1 MSFYYMKN
9 LYIDK
14 KNSKI
19 TADLAANN
27 IQPKDY
33 FKSEIQGKDFHEKY
47 SYLMYNIIVGAWH
60 PFGASKYSVL
70 CNTWCE
76 PALENFTG
84 DCTIIGVERAYDKY
98 KKVIDAI
105 IQKKEPEIIKSEIDL
120 YYHLDYGE
128 NKDYETLQ
136 KSIRNLCNYMYAVRK
151 NEKLSNFEKLV
162 EYQKYVKENEISTP
176 IVTLTGYEHSIKMS
190 LELNVGKDGYV
201 SYKVKVEN
209 TETGISKKFESSSM
223 SITWFTDYGENE
235 MAYKIQSYE
244 KIFLVYQKCRD
255 FLNEKIFTK
264 TPEKIT
270 LNIKTLNIK
279 DDEIR
284 TFLDI
289 LNEDERSKNYN
300 YDNETKTIQFN
311 YNIEKEST
319 ELDIVNEI
327 YG

>member
-1 MSFYYMKN
+1 MGFYYMKN
-9 LYIDK
+9 LDIDK
-14 KNSKI
+14 KNGTI
-19 TADLAANN
+19 TAEFADSNVDP
-27 IQPKDY
+27 ISY
-33 FKSEIQGKDFHEKY
+33 FKSEIKGKDFHEKY
-47 SYLMYNIIVGAWH
+47 SYLMYDIITGNYH
-60 PFGASKYSVL
+60 PLGSSKYSAL

-120 YYHLDYGE
+120 HYHLDYGE

-136 KSIRNLCNYMYAVRK
+136 KSIRNLCNYMYAVRE
-151 NEKLSNFEKLV
+151 NEKLSYFEKLV
-162 EYQKYVKENEISTP
+162 EYQKYVKENKIYTP
-176 IVTLTGYEHSIKMS
+176 IVTLTGYEHSTKMS

-201 SYKVKVEN
+201 SYKVTVEN
-209 TETGISKKFESSSM
+209 TETGISKNFESSSM
-223 SITWFTDYGENE
+223 AITWFTDYGENE

-244 KIFLVYQKCRD
+244 KRFLVYQKCRD

-270 LNIKTLNIK
+270 LDIKTLNIE

-289 LNEDERSKNYN
+289 LNEDERSKNYH
-300 YDNETKTIQFN
+300 YDRETKTIQFN

-319 ELDIVNEI
+319 ELDIVDEM